1 MNAPIPS
8 ATLDAPEFRIVKI
21 GDLSPSPTNPRSRRG
36 FDAASLN
43 ELAQTMQPPVGV
55 IEPLVVRV
63 MSVKL
68 QSTKKVDA
76 WPLPSPGKKPDAS
89 AEADQI
95 EEVTQYEIVCGER
108 RWRAAQIAKLESLPV
123 LVRKLTDFEV
133 LRLQLI
139 ENEKRKDLDALE
151 EAEGYEKLMQ
161 QKDAD
166 GNPYTAE
173 TIAKLQGVSKGT
185 IYARLKLLAL
195 CPDARNA
202 FFDGK
207 IDASTALLIARI
219 PVEKLQLQ
227 ALKEVS
233 AEADWS
239 NQLMAKG
246 DKMSYRRAREILQDK
261 FMLDL
266 DRAPFNIQDAAL
278 LPKAGNCTA
287 CPKRTGNAPDLFDDV
302 GSKDVCS
309 DPVCFGM
316 KKAAHVLKLQKDAE
330 AEGNEVIAGKAAKK
344 LIPQQYY
351 DTTTQ
356 LRDHGYATLD
366 TPIPGDAQKRTLGQV
381 LEENQLLTQVA
392 GKAAVQKTVVANPHR
407 DGQMIETVN
416 IEAAT
421 KALREA
427 GFEITLKGK
436 DTSAQSQQDQAKQDQ
451 AKQREKDK
459 QELIVENTFRAR
471 LFDTLHAQIEAD
483 MLDPNSS
490 TFPKLYRMLAI
501 QMWHDHDYY
510 DIEDIV
516 ALMRKYTTLPNA
528 EEGTEIDWQSH
539 ITEFGDN
546 LPNLTPAQHLM
557 LCIELPLL
565 AQEITTSYHTSKA
578 TTMLEMAG
586 ELGIDADSMRKA
598 VAKELKPAAKKPAA
612 KAKPSAAKP
621 AETKAASPAAEAAK
635 TPSTPTPAA
644 QAQDLGAETKP
655 AACWPFPTPNYSNA
669 PEKKG
674 KRKSAAAA

>member
-1 MNAPIPS
+1 MEKILLADDDRVVLF
-8 ATLDAPEFRIVKI
+8 TL
-21 GDLSPSPTNPRSRRG
+21 
-36 FDAASLN
+36 
-43 ELAQTMQPPVGV
+43 
-55 IEPLVVRV
+55 
-63 MSVKL
+63 
-68 QSTKKVDA
+68 
-76 WPLPSPGKKPDAS
+76 
-89 AEADQI
+89 
-95 EEVTQYEIVCGER
+95 
-108 RWRAAQIAKLESLPV
+108 
-123 LVRKLTDFEV
+123 
-133 LRLQLI
+133 
-139 ENEKRKDLDALE
+139 
-151 EAEGYEKLMQ
+151 AEG
-161 QKDAD
+161 
-166 GNPYTAE
+166 
-173 TIAKLQGVSKGT
+173 
-185 IYARLKLLAL
+185 
-195 CPDARNA
+195 
-202 FFDGK
+202 
-207 IDASTALLIARI
+207 
-219 PVEKLQLQ
+219 
-227 ALKEVS
+227 
-233 AEADWS
+233 
-239 NQLMAKG
+239 
-246 DKMSYRRAREILQDK
+246 
-261 FMLDL
+261 
-266 DRAPFNIQDAAL
+266 
-278 LPKAGNCTA
+278 
-287 CPKRTGNAPDLFDDV
+287 
-302 GSKDVCS
+302 
-309 DPVCFGM
+309 
-316 KKAAHVLKLQKDAE
+316 
-330 AEGNEVIAGKAAKK
+330 
-344 LIPQQYY
+344 
-351 DTTTQ
+351 
-356 LRDHGYATLD
+356 
-366 TPIPGDAQKRTLGQV
+366 
-381 LEENQLLTQVA
+381 
-392 GKAAVQKTVVANPHR
+392 
-407 DGQMIETVN
+407 
-416 IEAAT
+416 
-421 KALREA
+421 LREA

-459 QELIVENTFRAR
+459 QELIVENTSRAR